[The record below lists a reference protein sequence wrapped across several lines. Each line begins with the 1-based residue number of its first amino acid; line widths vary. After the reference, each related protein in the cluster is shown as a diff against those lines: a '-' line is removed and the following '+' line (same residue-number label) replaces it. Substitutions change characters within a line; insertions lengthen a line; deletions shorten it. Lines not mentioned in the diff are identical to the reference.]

1 MAFLTKKTF
10 EYRRG
15 LMRRM
20 MEANGLDALAF
31 LTSDFFQWATNFHVD
46 VQPWERPIVAVVP
59 LDGEPFAIMNDPS
72 TTPPPGTPE
81 RATMWIGEAPIYAG
95 PPRVGSRVPVRAQW
109 SETAADLL
117 TAKGLG
123 RGRIGV
129 DAGGGPFGRVTAL
142 LPELKPVPATTGQ
155 MRRGACRAPRRRRAL
170 RLGPGALPR
179 E

>member
-59 LDGEPFAIMNDPS
+59 LEGEPFAIMNELS
-72 TTPPPGTPE
+72 TTPVRGTRE
-81 RATMWIGEAPIYAG
+81 ASTIWISQVTIDAEH
-95 PPRVGSRVPVRAQW
+95 PRVASRVPVRAQW
-109 SETAADLL
+109 SEAAADLL
-117 TAKGLG
+117 
-123 RGRIGV
+123 I
-129 DAGGGPFGRVTAL
+129 
-142 LPELKPVPATTGQ
+142 
-155 MRRGACRAPRRRRAL
+155 
-170 RLGPGALPR
+170 
-179 E
+179 